1 MEDIA
6 KPQSWEAAH
15 LPSGTDGVGVPRK
28 PPAHWGEPEAG
39 QKGINESRPQRRPLQ
54 PAETEER
61 LKTTFP
67 FSKADKAVLKRQA
80 GRSASKPSH
89 FSRSPELWGQRG
101 SSGSHR
107 GSSPESY
114 RLRGHSLPP
123 GDQGSVSG
131 NVSPHDLARAP
142 HLQPTESA
150 LHT

>member
-1 MEDIA
+1 MGDIT

-15 LPSGTDGVGVPRK
+15 LPSRTDGVGVPRK
-28 PPAHWGEPEAG
+28 PRAHWGESEAQ
-39 QKGINESRPQRRPLQ
+39 QKSINESRPKRRLLQ
-54 PAETEER
+54 PAKTNKR
-61 LKTTFP
+61 LKTTFR

-80 GRSASKPSH
+80 DRSLSKPSH
-89 FSRSPELWGQRG
+89 FSQSPELWGQRG

-107 GSSPESY
+107 DSSPESY

-123 GDQGSVSG
+123 GYQGNVSG

-142 HLQPTESA
+142 HLQPAESA